1 MKSLKLLTAGILLTA
16 ATSALFAH
24 GHDKFEKVQIKIIPV
39 NMGIYMLMGAGGNI
53 GVSMG
58 DDGVF
63 LIDDQFAPLTDKIKK
78 AVKVISDKPIKYVF
92 NTHWH
97 YDHTGGNENLGKD
110 GVILVSHDNVRE
122 RLQKG
127 GVIKAFN
134 KKIEPSPLVALPD
147 ITFNEK
153 MTFHINN
160 ETVNIIHKPNA
171 HTDGDAVL
179 YFKNANVI
187 HTGDI
192 YFNGFYP
199 FIDASS
205 GGSIDGIINGATDII
220 NKANDKTKI
229 IPGHGKLSNKK
240 ELTEYRD
247 TLIVLRDRMK
257 ALIKQGKTL
266 EEVLAMMP
274 NKDID
279 KKLGGGFLSP
289 ENFLKILYDVVKNH

>member
-1 MKSLKLLTAGILLTA
+1 MKSLKLLTAGLLLTVC
-16 ATSALFAH
+16 TSTLFAH
-24 GHDKFEKVQIKIIPV
+24 GHDKFAKVQMKIIPV

-58 DDGVF
+58 DDGILMV
-63 LIDDQFAPLTDKIKK
+63 DDQFAPLTDKIKS
-78 AVKVISDKPIKYVF
+78 AVKEISDKPIKYVF

-110 GVILVSHDNVRE
+110 GVILVSHDNVRQ
-122 RLQKG
+122 RLQNG
-127 GVIKAFN
+127 GVIKAFG

-147 ITFNEK
+147 ITFNDR

-160 ETVNIIHKPNA
+160 ETVEIIHKPNA

-179 YFKNANVI
+179 YFKNANVV

-199 FIDASS
+199 FIDGSS
-205 GGSIDGIINGATDII
+205 GGSIDGIIASVTDILKKI
-220 NKANDKTKI
+220 NENTKI

-247 TLIVLRDRMK
+247 TLIILRDRMK
-257 ALIKQGKTL
+257 NLINQGKTL
-266 EEVLAMMP
+266 EEVVAMMP